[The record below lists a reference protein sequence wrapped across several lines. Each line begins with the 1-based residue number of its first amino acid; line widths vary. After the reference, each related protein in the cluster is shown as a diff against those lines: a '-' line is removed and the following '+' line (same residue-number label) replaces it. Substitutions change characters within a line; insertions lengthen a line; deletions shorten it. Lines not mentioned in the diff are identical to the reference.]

1 LLLYKGGFTL
11 IKFENISKKFKNTT
25 VLSDISF
32 EIEKGKLV
40 AIIGESGCGKTTTL
54 KMINGLITPTSGK
67 IYINNE
73 DISIKNVIDLRRNMG
88 YVIQQ
93 TGLFPHMTIREN
105 IELIPKVENKNPEDI
120 KQQTYDLMD
129 MVGLDCDKFLNRYPV
144 ELSGG
149 QQQRVGVARA
159 FATNP
164 DIILMDEPFSA
175 LDPITR
181 SSLQDELV
189 NLQSKLKK
197 TIIFVTHD
205 MDEAIKIS
213 DKMCIMDK
221 GKIIQYDTPENILK
235 NPVNDFVSQFVGKKR
250 IWTSPEFIK
259 AEDIMIEN
267 PITCSKDLSIFKCI
281 EKMRSYK
288 VDSLMVI
295 DNKSKKLQGIVKA
308 KQMRSIDDKSIQ
320 VNSILNNNYI
330 YVSPNDNIIDI
341 LKIVNENNISTVPVL
356 NDSGSLI
363 GLITESSLVTTLS
376 QQYIEEEA

>member
-25 VLSDISF
+25 VLSDVSF

-73 DISIKNVIDLRRNMG
+73 DISTKNVIDLRRNMG

-105 IELIPKVENKNPEDI
+105 IELIPKVQNKNPEDI
-120 KQQTYDLMD
+120 TQQTYNLMD

-197 TIIFVTHD
+197 SIIFVTHD

-250 IWTSPEFIK
+250 IWTSPDFIK

-288 VDSLMVI
+288 VDSLMVV

-320 VNSILNNNYI
+320 VSSILNNNYI
-330 YVSPNDNIIDI
+330 YVSPNDTIIDI

-356 NDSGSLI
+356 NDSSSLI